1 MIVSGW
7 YESEIGPAFIDLDV
21 VDQAHA
27 AHEIFN
33 AVGDDALGADA
44 EIEAGDRFSVSK
56 MWNIV
61 SINAGID
68 QAAFAT
74 SASCSAALIMS

>member
-21 VDQAHA
+21 VDEAHA

-56 MWNIV
+56 MWNIYDNIA
-61 SINAGID
+61 STA
-68 QAAFAT
+68 QA
-74 SASCSAALIMS
+74 